1 MSDQIP
7 GSVPRACDCTYRGN
21 LAAKPQLIDKDG
33 RKFVSARMGVNMAA
47 PNVPR
52 EEQDELTEWVDV
64 IAFPEKIQTRL
75 LACEKGE
82 TIAVFGHVTK
92 KPFERRSG
100 ETAISR
106 TIIANYVQAAS
117 GDAAS
122 TGDQIPGSVPR
133 ACDSTYRGNLA
144 ARPTLIEKD
153 GRKFVSAQMAVNMVA
168 PNVPREKHDE
178 LTEWVDV
185 MAFSEAMQA
194 RLLACEKGET
204 ISVSGN
210 VTKKFYERRN
220 GETAVSRTVIAD
232 YVRAASASI
241 AGTGAR
247 KPAERVEQAPQPD
260 QPPE

>member
-7 GSVPRACDCTYRGN
+7 GSAPRACECTYRGN

-64 IAFPEKIQTRL
+64 IGFPETIQTRL
-75 LACEKGE
+75 LDCDKGD
-82 TIAVFGHVTK
+82 TIAILGHVTK
-92 KPFERRSG
+92 KPYERRSG

-106 TIIANYVQAAS
+106 TIIVDYMQPA
-117 GDAAS
+117 
-122 TGDQIPGSVPR
+122 TGEAQSSNDQIPGSVPR
-133 ACDSTYRGNLA
+133 ACDCTYRGRLA
-144 ARPTLIEKD
+144 AKPQQIEKEE
-153 GRKFVSAQMAVNMVA
+153 RTFVSAQMAVHMVG
-168 PNVPREKHDE
+168 PNVPREEHDE

-194 RLLACEKGET
+194 RLLACDKGEV

-210 VTKKFYERRN
+210 VTKKPFQRRT
-220 GETAVSRTVIAD
+220 GETAISRTIIAD

-247 KPAERVEQAPQPD
+247 KSSEKVEPAPQPD
-260 QPPE
+260 EPPE

>member
-7 GSVPRACDCTYRGN
+7 GSAPRACECTYRGN

-52 EEQDELTEWVDV
+52 EEQDELTEWVNML
-64 IAFPEKIQTRL
+64 AFPEAIQTQL

-82 TIAVFGHVTK
+82 TIAVFGYVTK
-92 KPFERRSG
+92 KPYQRQDG
-100 ETAISR
+100 ETAIDR
-106 TIIANYVQAAS
+106 TIIAESIRTAS
-117 GDAAS
+117 GEPAGA
-122 TGDQIPGSVPR
+122 GRQVPGAVPR
-133 ACDSTYRGNLA
+133 ACDCTYRGRLTA
-144 ARPTLIEKD
+144 KPQLIEREE
-153 GRKFVSAQMAVNMVA
+153 RKFVSAQMAVNMVG

-185 MAFSEAMQA
+185 IVFSEAMQI
-194 RLLACEKGET
+194 RLLTCEKGET

-210 VTKKFYERRN
+210 VTRKPYERRD
-220 GETAVSRTVIAD
+220 GKTAISRTIIAD
-232 YVRAASASI
+232 HVRAASASI

-247 KPAERVEQAPQPD
+247 KPAEKAAQAPQPD